1 MRLPVACVE
10 IGVPDGIATM
20 EHPAIAHI
28 DAHMGNAGG
37 IISPGEEYKI
47 TGRGELVRRLMLY
60 SPCAPNRPKSQ
71 PH

>member
-37 IISPGEEYKI
+37 IVSPGKEHEI
-47 TGRGELVRRLMLY
+47 AGAGLLVRVLML
-60 SPCAPNRPKSQ
+60 
-71 PH
+71 